1 MSDILS
7 TIGSRKRAGASTPQS
22 APRTREQIPN
32 AAGGYA
38 YHAGDEARL
47 HRFLTLGT
55 DGGTYYTNAAELTK
69 ANAEVL
75 FRMVENKGLYT
86 VGEIVKISEGGRA
99 PKNKQALFALAVA
112 ASKGDDATRH
122 AALAALPKV
131 ARTGTH
137 LFEFLNYTAQFR
149 GWGKGLQKAALR
161 WYTDKTPDRLAY
173 QLLKYRQREG
183 VTHADVLRQA
193 HAHVPGVSAE
203 HAALFNWVSARSQA
217 KNEKSPRFGK
227 GANVDRDG
235 RVLDATL
242 PALVADFEALQAAE
256 RVTQVVDL
264 VTAGNG
270 ISWEMIPDQF
280 INELTVWEALLAQ
293 GVPQTALIRQLPRLT
308 RIGLATGKTGAAIA
322 AQLTDAEKL
331 KKGRV
336 HPINVLVAQRTYA
349 SGQSERGSSTWT
361 PASKITDALDAAFYA
376 AFGAVEP
383 AGKRTLLALDVSGS
397 MGSNVSGLPISCR
410 EASGALALVIA
421 STEPHTEVVGF
432 TSGSGAYTFPARGG
446 SRSAWGMGAGGISR
460 LDISP
465 RRRLDDNL
473 RAITGLP
480 FGGTDCALPM
490 VWAKNAKEQ
499 FDTFQVFTDGE
510 TWAGNIHVDEA
521 LEQYRQSSGIDARL
535 EIVAMTANGTS
546 LCNPQDTR
554 QLDVSGFDSTV
565 PQLLT
570 DHSGGR
576 L

>member
-7 TIGSRKRAGASTPQS
+7 TISTRARKGAATPQS
-22 APRTREQIPN
+22 QPRTRDQVPN
-32 AAGGYA
+32 AAGGFA
-38 YHAGDEARL
+38 YKAGDEMRL

-55 DGGTYYTNAAELTK
+55 DGGTYYTSAKDITGDNAA
-69 ANAEVL
+69 VL
-75 FRMVENKGLYT
+75 FRMVTDKGLYT
-86 VGEIVKISEGGRA
+86 VAQIVEISKAGRA

-112 ASKGDDATRH
+112 ASKGDDATRA
-122 AALAALPKV
+122 AALAALPEV

-161 WYTDKTPDRLAY
+161 WYTSKTPDRLAY
-173 QLLKYRQREG
+173 QLLKYRQRDG

-193 HAHVPGVSAE
+193 HAHVPDVSTE
-203 HAALFNWVSARSQA
+203 HAALFNWVSARSQV

-227 GANVDRDG
+227 DANVDRDG
-235 RVLDATL
+235 KVLDATL
-242 PALVADFEALQAAE
+242 PALVGAFEELQAKPGLAVVEALIRE
-256 RVTQVVDL
+256 HS
-264 VTAGNG
+264 G
-270 ISWEMIPDQF
+270 ISWEMIPDEY
-280 INELTVWEALLAQ
+280 INEPRVWEALIAQ
-293 GVPQTALIRQLPRLT
+293 GVPQLTRLT
-308 RIGLATGKTGAAIA
+308 RIGLDHGSIGRTIAT
-322 AQLTDAEKL
+322 QLQDPERL
-331 KKGRV
+331 KKARV
-336 HPINVLVAQRTYA
+336 HPINVLVALRTYT
-349 SGQSERGSSTWT
+349 SGRNDHGTSWT
-361 PASKITDALDAAFYA
+361 PSTVFSDALDAAFYN

-397 MGSNVSGLPISCR
+397 MGSSAAGLPISCR
-410 EASGALALVIA
+410 EATGALAMVIA
-421 STEPHTEVVGF
+421 ATEPHTEVVGF
-432 TSGSGAYTFPARGG
+432 TSGSGAYTFPGARHQRNSFGYGNGG
-446 SRSAWGMGAGGISR
+446 FGGISK

-465 RRRLDDNL
+465 RRRLDDNI
-473 RAITGLP
+473 RAISNLP

-499 FDTFQVFTDGE
+499 FDSFMVFTDGE

-546 LCNPQDTR
+546 LCNPEDPGM
-554 QLDVSGFDSTV
+554 LDVSGFDSSV
-565 PQLLT
+565 PQLLN